1 MWFSRGVVVLH
12 LLVSCALATAQQAQ
26 HAGRAQTVAGAA
38 NTPNTQS
45 RLSSLPARKD
55 GLWEIL
61 VRSDDLVL
69 QRAGR
74 ASPKPVTV
82 RQCTSAA
89 AEQIMLMSIVPGQ
102 EDCHER
108 KVRRRGSGADAR
120 YEITTVCY
128 VHAHR
133 VDTQM
138 QLLGDL
144 QSAYHGSF
152 QTRFP
157 KTPLNNT
164 GRMVFEGRWLGGC
177 AAGQRPGDM
186 LLPNGV
192 SVNVVDDQARPKD
205 ADHSGHQH

>member
-1 MWFSRGVVVLH
+1 
-12 LLVSCALATAQQAQ
+12 
-26 HAGRAQTVAGAA
+26 
-38 NTPNTQS
+38 
-45 RLSSLPARKD
+45 
-55 GLWEIL
+55 
-61 VRSDDLVL
+61 
-69 QRAGR
+69 
-74 ASPKPVTV
+74 
-82 RQCTSAA
+82 
-89 AEQIMLMSIVPGQ
+89 MSGWGQ
-102 EDCHER
+102 EDCQER

-128 VHAHR
+128 VHDHR

-186 LLPNGV
+186 LLPSGV
-192 SVNVVDDQARPKD
+192 TVNVVDDQQRAKD

>member
-12 LLVSCALATAQQAQ
+12 LLVSYALATAQQAQ
-26 HAGRAQTVAGAA
+26 HAGTAQPVAGAA
-38 NTPNTQS
+38 NTPKTKP
-45 RLSSLPARKD
+45 RLSSLPVRKD
-55 GLWEIL
+55 GLWEVL

-69 QRAGR
+69 QSTGR

-82 RQCTSAA
+82 RQCTNAA
-89 AEQIMLMSIVPGQ
+89 AEPIMLMSIVPGQ

-108 KVRRRGSGADAR
+108 KVRRRGSGAEAR

-128 VHAHR
+128 VHDHR

-138 QLLGDL
+138 QLQGDL

-152 QTRFP
+152 QTKFP

-192 SVNVVDDQARPKD
+192 TVNVVDDQQRAKD